1 MKSPLLSLADQ
12 NVKIAL
18 TFSSSHKV
26 MECYKKENR
35 AASNNA
41 LKADFQSAV
50 WQTSINYYYI

>member
-1 MKSPLLSLADQ
+1 MKSPLLSLADK

-41 LKADFQSAV
+41 LKADFQSV
-50 WQTSINYYYI
+50 V